1 MKNRDGATAL
11 HFAAEKG
18 YYEIVELLLE
28 AGATPKDVKKIL
40 FPHALAESKGHDR
53 IAELLRRHQIRV
65 EARGDRVQV
74 ERAGSGH
81 EDGGEEGSSMEHLQ
95 GHVSLV

>member
-28 AGATPKDVKKIL
+28 AGATPKADKKNVS
-40 FPHALAESKGHDR
+40 PHALAESKGHDR
-53 IAELLRRHQIRV
+53 IAELLRRHQL
-65 EARGDRVQV
+65 QV
-74 ERAGSGH
+74 ENAGARH
-81 EDGGEEGSSMEHLQ
+81 EDGGEAGNSIEHLQ
-95 GHVSLV
+95 GRVSLV